1 MAVIPLLAMVRKD
14 LQLFFADRRSV
25 IISFVV
31 PIAIA
36 SFFGSIF
43 GGPSRNAIF
52 DNLETLKGRGK
63 ALLYTTHY
71 MEEVERLADRIVV
84 MDHGKVIAED
94 TLDGLQ
100 SRVAGVGGGKA
111 TLESVFLTL
120 TGRSLRD

>member
-1 MAVIPLLAMVRKD
+1 
-14 LQLFFADRRSV
+14 
-25 IISFVV
+25 
-31 PIAIA
+31 
-36 SFFGSIF
+36 
-43 GGPSRNAIF
+43 
-52 DNLETLKGRGK
+52 
-63 ALLYTTHY
+63 

-100 SRVAGVGGGKA
+100 SRAAGVGGGKA